1 MIWWWYK
8 MWVVSADL
16 LVWWIFD
23 LTAPP
28 TLSLH
33 GNIKRVPTLNWLMQ
47 LFFLLLETISDH
59 LFNDVHWLLLTVSC
73 FCPQVNQ
80 NTFSILT
87 DTALGFIFK
96 VEGSQYKHI
105 QYSVFSISICAT
117 LNNTSVVLKA
127 IAGISLTNKST
138 CLQYN
143 ILNAKM
149 FLILP
154 SNIFFSHFWA
164 MLMMFQFLFW
174 MTI

>member
-33 GNIKRVPTLNWLMQ
+33 GNIKRVPTQ

-87 DTALGFIFK
+87 DTQHWVSSLKLKEVNTNIFN
-96 VEGSQYKHI
+96 I
-105 QYSVFSISICAT
+105 QYSVYPYAQHWIILQLLWRQLQVFLWQKKHI
-117 LNNTSVVLKA
+117 
-127 IAGISLTNKST
+127 

-143 ILNAKM
+143 ILNAK
-149 FLILP
+149 LVRILP
-154 SNIFFSHFWA
+154 SNIFFSHF
-164 MLMMFQFLFW
+164 
-174 MTI
+174 